1 VVRINAFAAALFSSK
16 LVLTCELLLAMNFFK
31 PCIFLWL
38 FYWLLSRDILL
49 AWLDFWLPKIGI
61 DFVLIALVLN
71 YESDVA
77 YALFITV

>member
-1 VVRINAFAAALFSSK
+1 
-16 LVLTCELLLAMNFFK
+16 
-31 PCIFLWL
+31 
-38 FYWLLSRDILL
+38 LL